1 MTKTPTRRDFLKA
14 TAGAAAFGALHPSPS
29 PVSGTVP
36 PVAGPLYR
44 EAKPLLQL
52 QQEFV
57 DLRFGM
63 FNHFNLATFQNREW
77 GDPHD
82 PPTVFAPTALDTDQ
96 WARAAKSAG
105 MTWGCL
111 TPKHHDGFCLWPTA
125 TPVASIL
132 QTHQRVD
139 VVRSYVDS
147 FRREGLKVALH
158 FSILDLRNDIRHFN
172 VTRAKVDLIK
182 HQLTELLTQYG
193 DITMLM
199 FDGWDAPWSRI
210 TYGEVPF
217 HEIYA
222 LVKRLQPNCLVADLN
237 ASNYPSSALYYSDI
251 KGVEQNAGQKVS
263 GESAIPSV
271 ATVTLTDG
279 WFWKDADATKPL
291 KPVSL
296 VVDEWLVPE
305 NKQHVN
311 VILNAPPTREGKLAP
326 NVVQRLA
333 EIGHAWRHAGPTPR
347 LDRSVVITTPNLAT
361 GQHIT
366 ASDSPDTVG
375 PDQANDGSFSSSFH
389 LPQGK
394 QSGWIE
400 ATLGR
405 ERAFNTLVLVE
416 PVGRLRDYGESRIGS
431 YHFECWI
438 GGTWVEIA
446 AGGTPARVQIHQGP
460 RVTAQ
465 RVRLA
470 LTARRDTPHV
480 AEIGMYDEPVR
491 R

>member
-1 MTKTPTRRDFLKA
+1 MPEPTRRDFLLA
-14 TAGAAAFGALHPSPS
+14 TAGAAAFGALPASRVPA
-29 PVSGTVP
+29 P
-36 PVAGPLYR
+36 PVEAPTYR
-44 EAKPLLQL
+44 ESKPLLQL
-52 QQEFV
+52 QQDFV

-63 FNHFNLATFQNREW
+63 FNHFNLATFQDREW

-82 PPTVFAPTALDTDQ
+82 PPAVFAPTALDTDQ

-125 TPVASIL
+125 TPVASIKD
-132 QTHQRVD
+132 THNPVD

-147 FRREGLKVALH
+147 FRRAGLKVAFH

-172 VTRAKVDLIK
+172 VTHTKVDLIK
-182 HQLTELLTQYG
+182 RQLTELLTHYG
-193 DITMLM
+193 EITMLM

-210 TYGEVPF
+210 TYDEVPF

-222 LVKRLQPNCLVADLN
+222 LVKQLQPNCLVADLN

-251 KGVEQNAGQKVS
+251 KGFEQNAGQKVP
-263 GESAIPSV
+263 GESAIPAV

-279 WFWKDADATKPL
+279 WFWKQADATRPL
-291 KPVSL
+291 KSVTQ

-305 NKQHVN
+305 NALHVN

-333 EIGHAWRHAGPTPR
+333 EIGKAWRHAGPTPP
-347 LDRSVVITTPNLAT
+347 LDRNVVITTPNLAT

-375 PDQANDGSFSSSFH
+375 PDQANDGSFSSSFY
-389 LPQGK
+389 LPQGQK
-394 QSGWIE
+394 SGWIE
-400 ATLGR
+400 VTFAR

-416 PVGRLRDYGESRIGS
+416 PVGRFRDYNESRIAS
-431 YHFECWI
+431 YRFECWT
-438 GGTWVEIA
+438 GGKWVEIA
-446 AGGTPARVQIHQGP
+446 AGQVPARVQIHQVP
-460 RVTAQ
+460 RVTAT
-465 RVRLA
+465 RVRLS
-470 LTARRDTPHV
+470 LVARHDTPHIS
-480 AEIGMYDEPVR
+480 EIGVHNEPVR
-491 R
+491 S

>member
-1 MTKTPTRRDFLKA
+1 MPKSTRREFLRA
-14 TAGAAAFGALHPSPS
+14 TAGAAAIGALPSPG
-29 PVSGTVP
+29 VLLP
-36 PVAGPLYR
+36 PVEKPTGYH

-52 QQEFV
+52 QQDFV

-63 FNHFNLATFQNREW
+63 FNHFNIATFQDREW

-125 TPVASIL
+125 APVASVS
-132 QTHQRVD
+132 QTAHRVD

-147 FRREGLKVALH
+147 FRREGLKVAFH

-182 HQLTELLTQYG
+182 QQITELLTRYG
-193 DITMLM
+193 DITLLM

-210 TYGEVPF
+210 TYDEVPF

-222 LVKRLQPNCLVADLN
+222 VVKRLQPNCLVADLN

-251 KGVEQNAGQKVS
+251 KGFEQNAGQKVP
-263 GESAIPSV
+263 GESAIPAV

-279 WFWKDADATKPL
+279 WFWKEADATRPL
-291 KPVSL
+291 KSVTQ
-296 VVDEWLVPE
+296 VVEEWLVPE
-305 NKQHVN
+305 NNLHVN

-326 NVVQRLA
+326 NVVQRLS
-333 EIGHAWRHAGPTPR
+333 EIGHAWRHAGPTPP
-347 LDRSVVITTPNLAT
+347 LDRNVVITMPNLAT

-375 PDQANDGSFSSSFH
+375 PDQANDGSFSSSFY
-389 LPQGK
+389 LPEGK

-400 ATLGR
+400 VTFDH

-416 PVGRLRDYGESRIGS
+416 PVGRWKDYTESRIAS
-431 YHFECWI
+431 YRFERWTA
-438 GGTWVEIA
+438 GKWVELA
-446 AGGTPARVQIHQGP
+446 AGRVPSRVQIHQVP
-460 RVTAQ
+460 RVTSQ
-465 RVRLA
+465 RVRLTLA
-470 LTARRDTPHV
+470 ARHDTPHV
-480 AEIGMYDEPVR
+480 TEIGVYDEAAR
-491 R
+491 W

>member
-1 MTKTPTRRDFLKA
+1 MMPTSTRREFLLA
-14 TAGAAAFGALHPSPS
+14 TAGAAALGAVR
-29 PVSGTVP
+29 PVWTLAQ
-36 PVAGPLYR
+36 PVEGPIHFQQT
-44 EAKPLLQL
+44 KPLLEL
-52 QQEFV
+52 QQDFV

-63 FNHFNLATFQNREW
+63 FNHFNLATFQDREW

-125 TPVASIL
+125 TPVASVKH
-132 QTHQRVD
+132 THDRVD

-147 FRREGLKVALH
+147 FRREGLKVAFH

-172 VTRAKVDLIK
+172 VTRAKVDLVK
-182 HQLTELLTQYG
+182 RQLTELLTQYG
-193 DITMLM
+193 EITMLM
-199 FDGWDAPWSRI
+199 CDGWDAPWSRI
-210 TYGEVPF
+210 TYDEVPF

-251 KGVEQNAGQKVS
+251 KGFEQNAGQKVP
-263 GESAIPSV
+263 GESAIPAV

-279 WFWKDADATKPL
+279 WFWKTADADRPL
-291 KPVSL
+291 KSVTQ

-305 NKQHVN
+305 NKLHVN

-326 NVVQRLA
+326 NVVLRLA
-333 EIGHAWRHAGPTPR
+333 EIGQAWRHAGPTSP
-347 LDRSVVITTPNLAT
+347 LDRNVVITTPNLAT
-361 GQHIT
+361 GRHIT

-375 PDQANDGSFSSSFH
+375 PDQANDGSFTSSFY
-389 LPQGK
+389 LPSGQR
-394 QSGWIE
+394 SGWIE
-400 ATLGR
+400 VTFER

-416 PVGRLRDYGESRIGS
+416 PVGRWKDYAESRIAS
-431 YHFECWI
+431 YRFECWS
-438 GGTWVEIA
+438 GGRWVEVA
-446 AGGTPARVQIHQGP
+446 AGQIPARVQIHQIP
-460 RVTAQ
+460 RVTSQ
-465 RVRLA
+465 RMRLS
-470 LTARRDTPHV
+470 LVARHDTPHIS
-480 AEIGMYDEPVR
+480 EIGVYDEPVR
-491 R
+491 Q

>member
-1 MTKTPTRRDFLKA
+1 MPKSTRRDFLLA
-14 TAGAAAFGALHPSPS
+14 TAGAAAFGALP
-29 PVSGTVP
+29 
-36 PVAGPLYR
+36 AGRVLAPQLEDPADYTNYR
-44 EAKPLLQL
+44 EARPLLEL

-63 FNHFNLATFQNREW
+63 FNHFNLATFQDREW

-125 TPVASIL
+125 TSVASIR
-132 QTHQRVD
+132 QTHSPVD

-147 FRREGLKVALH
+147 FRREGLKVAFH

-172 VTRAKVDLIK
+172 VNRAKVELIK
-182 HQLTELLTQYG
+182 RQITELLTQYG
-193 DITMLM
+193 DITLLM

-210 TYGEVPF
+210 TYDEVPF

-222 LVKRLQPNCLVADLN
+222 LVKQLQPNCLVADLN

-251 KGVEQNAGQKVS
+251 KGFEQNAGQKVAS
-263 GESAIPSV
+263 ESVIPAV

-279 WFWKDADATKPL
+279 WFWKEADATRPL
-291 KPVSL
+291 KSVTQ

-305 NKQHVN
+305 NKLHVN
-311 VILNAPPTREGKLAP
+311 VILNAPPTRAGTLAP

-333 EIGHAWRHAGPTPR
+333 EIGKAWRHAGPTTP
-347 LDRSVVITTPNLAT
+347 LDRNVVITTPNLAT
-361 GQHIT
+361 GRHIT

-375 PDQANDGSFSSSFH
+375 PDQANDGSFSSSFY
-389 LPQGK
+389 LPHGQ

-400 ATLGR
+400 VTLGR

-416 PVGRLRDYGESRIGS
+416 PVGRFRDYTESRIDS
-431 YHFECWI
+431 YRFECWI
-438 GGTWVEIA
+438 GGKWVEIA
-446 AGGTPARVQIHQGP
+446 AGQVPPRVQIHQVSS
-460 RVTAQ
+460 VTSG
-465 RVRLA
+465 RVRLS
-470 LTARRDTPHV
+470 LVARHDTPHIS
-480 AEIGMYDEPVR
+480 EIGVYDEPVR

>member
-1 MTKTPTRRDFLKA
+1 MTMTPTRREFLKS
-14 TAGAAAFGALHPSPS
+14 TAGAAAFSALLPP
-29 PVSGTVP
+29 PAPVP
-36 PVAGPLYR
+36 PDTRPPVYR
-44 EAKPLLQL
+44 EAKSLLQL

-132 QTHQRVD
+132 QTHGRVD

-147 FRREGLKVALH
+147 FRREGLKVAFH

-172 VTRAKVDLIK
+172 VTRPKVDLIK
-182 HQLTELLTQYG
+182 RQITELLTLYG

-251 KGVEQNAGQKVS
+251 KGVEQNAGQKVP

-279 WFWKDADATKPL
+279 WFWKDADAVKPL
-291 KPVSL
+291 KPVAQ
-296 VVDEWLVPE
+296 VVDGWLVPE
-305 NKQHVN
+305 NKLHVN
-311 VILNAPPTREGKLAP
+311 VILNAPPTREGRLAP

-333 EIGHAWRHAGPTPR
+333 EIGQAWRHAGPTPP

-375 PDQANDGSFSSSFH
+375 PDQANDGSFNSSFY
-389 LPQGK
+389 LPEGK

-400 ATLGR
+400 VTLDR

-416 PVGRLRDYGESRIGS
+416 PVGRWKDYSESRIASYRFERWSGGS
-431 YHFECWI
+431 
-438 GGTWVEIA
+438 WVEMA
-446 AGGTPARVQIHQGP
+446 AGGTPTRVQIHAVP
-460 RVTAQ
+460 RVMAQ

-480 AEIGMYDEPVR
+480 TEIGIYDEPVR